1 LVRRSVKPRSR
12 SAPPARNT
20 TPRRQAPRCA
30 GVAAADEGSDAVRPL
45 LGPGLEERLLASWK
59 PYLEIEWLGDRL
71 AVTRRSWIEPKDV
84 RTMLDQAAWILD
96 DLARASRH

>member
-1 LVRRSVKPRSR
+1 LSSPGRAAHRPLGTQRPEVPLDGCGELARSFRLFTR
-12 SAPPARNT
+12 
-20 TPRRQAPRCA
+20 TP
-30 GVAAADEGSDAVRPL
+30 DAVRPL
-45 LGPGLEERLLASWK
+45 LGPGLAERLLASWK
-59 PYLEIEWLGDRL
+59 PYLEIEGLGDRL